1 MGLLNYTTKIEANKT
16 AFEIQAIL
24 AYHGAKAVLIE
35 YGNNKVEA
43 ISFKATTPQ
52 GELGFRLPIDVEATL
67 TTLKKQWN
75 LGKVAHRFV
84 DYAQAERVAWRIVKD
99 WVEAQMA
106 ILETGMVK
114 LEQIFLPYALTS
126 SGQTFY
132 ERLSQSGFQLP
143 PGKREGE

>member
-1 MGLLNYTTKIEANKT
+1 MPLLNYTTTVKANKT
-16 AFEIQAIL
+16 ALEIQAIL

-35 YGNNKVEA
+35 YGDNKVEA

-52 GELGFRLPIDVEATL
+52 GDLAFRLPIEIEATL
-67 TTLKKQWN
+67 TTLKKQWI
-75 LGKVAHRFV
+75 LRKVAHRYV
-84 DYAQAERVAWRIVKD
+84 NGEQAERVAWRIIKD
-99 WVEAQMA
+99 WLEAQMA

-132 ERLSQSGFQLP
+132 ERLSQSGYQLP
-143 PGKREGE
+143 PGKGEK